1 MGEHTR
7 GLRRIMLLFRDLGYS
22 CARRGPSSARPEC
35 PRPEH
40 PSQFLAAESRY
51 GFLDAHRTMV
61 WRNADPEGV
70 ITTRINSEAALRPR
84 GVIGSV

>member
-1 MGEHTR
+1 
-7 GLRRIMLLFRDLGYS
+7 
-22 CARRGPSSARPEC
+22 
-35 PRPEH
+35 
-40 PSQFLAAESRY
+40 
-51 GFLDAHRTMV
+51 MV